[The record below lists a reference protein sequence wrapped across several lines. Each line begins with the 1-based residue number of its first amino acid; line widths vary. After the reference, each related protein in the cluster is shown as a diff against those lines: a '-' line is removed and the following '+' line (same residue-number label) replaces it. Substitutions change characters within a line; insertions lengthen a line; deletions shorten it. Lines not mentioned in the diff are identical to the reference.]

1 MARTT
6 DAEEGETVIT
16 RARSIGIYVTDQERA
31 LAFYRDTLGFEVLM
45 DTPMGDMG
53 PPGHEDK
60 RWISVAPKG
69 AETGFVLY
77 TPPGLDGVAGAPAI
91 IYFHGCTQQAAD
103 VRNLGWETMADSRG
117 CTMRMR

>member
-1 MARTT
+1 MDGACVRMARTT

-69 AETGFVLY
+69 AESGSVLY
-77 TPPGLDGVAGAPAI
+77 TRPGTEGRARRLSNI
-91 IYFHGCTQQAAD
+91 
-103 VRNLGWETMADSRG
+103 
-117 CTMRMR
+117 